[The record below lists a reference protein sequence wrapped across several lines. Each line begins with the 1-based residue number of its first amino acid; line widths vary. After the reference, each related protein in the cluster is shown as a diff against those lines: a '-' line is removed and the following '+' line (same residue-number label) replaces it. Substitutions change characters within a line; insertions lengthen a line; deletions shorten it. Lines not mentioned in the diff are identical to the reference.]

1 MTNGY
6 LLELWNV
13 SKFFPGVIANNNVNL
28 TLKKGETLAL
38 LGEYGAG
45 KSTLVKM
52 IYGVNQ
58 ARARGIGMVLQ
69 MTYCKSLL

>member
-28 TLKKGETLAL
+28 TLKKEK
-38 LGEYGAG
+38 YWRYW
-45 KSTLVKM
+45 VKM
-52 IYGVNQ
+52 AQ
-58 ARARGIGMVLQ
+58 ASQ
-69 MTYCKSLL
+69 HW